1 MAINKINKQNIS
13 DLILEQMK
21 EQILNNEWKAGQKLP
36 SENELTKL
44 FGVSRIS
51 VRQALQKLAA
61 IGLIETRTGEGSFVK
76 KLSPG
81 IAMNHLIPTL
91 YLSSNSLNEVL
102 EFRKVVEGSVAEL
115 ACLKA
120 SSEDIENLEK
130 IFFNME
136 KYKDDLDK
144 FTQEDFNF
152 HITLGNI
159 TKNSIIMQLY
169 TIIHEELN
177 TAFKK
182 IVTVR
187 GNKAGLY
194 YHKLILEA
202 IKENNCEKAKKSMDE
217 HMEDL
222 CKALKNKL

>member
-1 MAINKINKQNIS
+1 MAISKVIKQNIS
-13 DLILEQMK
+13 DIVLRQMK
-21 EQILNNEWKAGQKLP
+21 EQILNGDWESGEKLP

-51 VRQALQKLAA
+51 VRQALQKLTA
-61 IGLIETRTGEGSFVK
+61 IGLIETRAGEGSFVK

-81 IAMNHLIPTL
+81 IAMNNLIPTL
-91 YLSSNSLNEVL
+91 YLGSDSLKEVL
-102 EFRKVVEGSVAEL
+102 EFRKVIEGRVAEL

-120 SSEDIENLEK
+120 GPDDIKNLEK
-130 IFFNME
+130 IYRDMDKDKDNLE
-136 KYKDDLDK
+136 K
-144 FTQEDFNF
+144 FSQEDCDF
-152 HITLGNI
+152 HIALGII
-159 TKNSIIMQLY
+159 TGNSIITQLY
-169 TIIHEELN
+169 TIIHGQLS

-194 YHKLILEA
+194 YHMLILGA
-202 IKENNCEKAKKSMDE
+202 MKEKDCEKAKKIMDE

-222 CKALKNKL
+222 FQAFSKD